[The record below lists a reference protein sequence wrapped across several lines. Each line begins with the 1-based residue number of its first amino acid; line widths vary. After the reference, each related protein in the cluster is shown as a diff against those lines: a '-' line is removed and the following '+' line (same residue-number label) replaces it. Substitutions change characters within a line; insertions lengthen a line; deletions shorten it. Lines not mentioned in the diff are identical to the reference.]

1 MVLLLRRTL
10 TWLRRLLRWYIIML
24 MAALV
29 ILTFVQVV
37 ARYVMDSPFTSTD
50 QLVRIVLVW
59 LTFIGTVVA
68 IDQNKSIR
76 IETIEQLLPEK
87 ARHILAIFFDVVLT
101 VLFIIL
107 SIKGYAVFI
116 VGKYQTILGTPF
128 SYQVMYAAAMVGTIL
143 MAVCV
148 AIRLLFKLG
157 VLDHSWIGEVD

>member
-1 MVLLLRRTL
+1 MVVLLQRMLS
-10 TWLRRLLRWYIIML
+10 WLRRLLRWYVIML

-68 IDQNKSIR
+68 IDQNKNIR

-87 ARHILAIFFDVVLT
+87 ARRILAIFFDAVLIALFAVLT
-101 VLFIIL
+101 V
-107 SIKGYAVFI
+107 KGYAVFI

-143 MAVCV
+143 MAACV
-148 AIRLLFKLG
+148 TIRLLFKLG
-157 VLDHSWIGEVD
+157 VLDQSWIGEVE

>member
-1 MVLLLRRTL
+1 MVAFLHSALS
-10 TWLRRLLRWYIIML
+10 WLRRLLRWYVIML

-37 ARYVMDSPFTSTD
+37 ARYVMDSPFTATD

-68 IDQNKSIR
+68 IDQNKNIR

-87 ARHILAIFFDVVLT
+87 ARLILSVFFDAVLIALLAVLT
-101 VLFIIL
+101 
-107 SIKGYAVFI
+107 IKGHAVFI

-157 VLDHSWIGEVD
+157 VLDHSWIGEVE